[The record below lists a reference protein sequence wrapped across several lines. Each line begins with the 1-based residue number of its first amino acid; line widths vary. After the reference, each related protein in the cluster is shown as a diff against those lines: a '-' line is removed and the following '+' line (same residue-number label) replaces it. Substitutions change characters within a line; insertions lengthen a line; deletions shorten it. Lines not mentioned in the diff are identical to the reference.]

1 MSTSTFSPTATGQLV
16 GTLKTIFRFPI
27 KSVGGRTIDRAY
39 IGAEGVLGDRQF
51 AFLDLETGNICN
63 AKNPRKFGSL
73 LALRAYYV
81 TEPQLGEELPTLEVL
96 FPDGRTFQNVGADL
110 DDAVSEYLGRPVV
123 LISTVPEG
131 AKTELVWLDNVGMSE
146 NAMSETTARDDT
158 GSRVLEYAADTS
170 GKNTFF
176 DLTPLHLITTSTIEH
191 FKAINP
197 EATFDPRRYR
207 PTVVI
212 DTDETGLVEEAWVD
226 GKVMMGESALADV
239 LMIAPRCVMTTLEH
253 DTDLPLDRST
263 LRTIVKHNTQE
274 VPGWGKWACAGV
286 YAHVGAH
293 GPISVG
299 DPVYVQPKPT
309 PAPE

>member
-1 MSTSTFSPTATGQLV
+1 MSASTLSSAATGQLV

-27 KSVGGRTIDRAY
+27 KSVGGCAIDHAY

-51 AFLDLETGNICN
+51 GFLDIESGNICN

-73 LALRAYYV
+73 LSLRASYL
-81 TEPQLGEELPTLEVL
+81 TEPVLGQDLPPVEVE
-96 FPDGRTFQNVGADL
+96 FPDGRTFRNVGVEL
-110 DDAVSEYLGRPVV
+110 DDAVSQFLGRRVK

-131 AKTELVWLDNVGMSE
+131 AKTELVWLDNVGMAE
-146 NAMSETTARDDT
+146 NAMSETTARDDA
-158 GSRVLEYAADTS
+158 GARVLEYAADTS

-176 DLTPLHLITTSTIEH
+176 DLTPLHLITTSTVEH

-207 PTVVI
+207 PTVVV
-212 DTDETGLVEEAWVD
+212 DTLETGLVEEAWVD
-226 GKVMMGESALADV
+226 GLVTMGETAVADV

-274 VPGWGKWACAGV
+274 VPGWGKWACAGI

-293 GPISVG
+293 GRINVG
-299 DPVYVQPKPT
+299 DPVYFQPKPV
-309 PAPE
+309 PQ